1 MKAVVTHDFNEAT
14 VEDVAQPTPDEKEV
28 LVEVDTVQLSVTE
41 CFRYRGE
48 KISGYQKT
56 KEILADSGA
65 RLFGHEFAGEIVELG
80 PNVENFEVGDR
91 VYAPGKISCLDCVYC
106 TSGFA
111 EYCPNK
117 TGVGSDR
124 PGALAEYFTIPVQ
137 PLAKLPDG
145 VSYSEGAALQ
155 PLASALLCVYDGNL
169 KMGDIVTV
177 LGCGVMGYQSAQI
190 ANELGAGQVYA
201 IDVVDEKLDHAA
213 NHGIRPINAIE
224 TDPIEYVKNETGG
237 VGADVVYA
245 SVGGSQSNNEGPRP
259 FDQAFEI
266 TRKGGT
272 VVQVGHIIG
281 DITITPRVMRSKCVN
296 WVNPT
301 KGTLSLSPN
310 CDTGDLAA
318 ELVATDRIS
327 ISEFITHEFE
337 GLESFDEAVDI
348 TINKGEYGALGPAQ
362 IKVRE

>member
-14 VEDVAQPTPDEKEV
+14 VEDVSRPEPGEKEV

-48 KISGYQKT
+48 EIAGHQKT
-56 KEILADSGA
+56 QEKLAKGSVQQ
-65 RLFGHEFAGEIVELG
+65 FGHEFAGEIVELG
-80 PNVENFEVGDR
+80 PGVEDFAVGDR
-91 VYAPGKISCLDCVYC
+91 VYAPGKISCLDCIYC
-106 TSGFA
+106 DTGFE

-117 TGVGSDR
+117 IGVGSDR
-124 PGALAEYFTIPVQ
+124 PGALSAYFTIPTQ
-137 PLAKLPDG
+137 PLAKLPDE

-155 PLASALLCVYDGNL
+155 PLASALLCVFDGRIT
-169 KMGDIVTV
+169 MGDVVTV

-190 ANELGAGQVYA
+190 ANELGASDVYA
-201 IDVVDEKLDHAA
+201 IDVVEQKLEHAA
-213 NHGIRPINAIE
+213 SRGIHPIDATE
-224 TDPIEYVKNETGG
+224 ADPIEFIKSETGG
-237 VGADVVYA
+237 VGSDIVYA
-245 SVGGSQSNNEGPRP
+245 SVGGTQSQERGNRP
-259 FDQAFEI
+259 FDQAFEMV
-266 TRKGGT
+266 RKGGT

-281 DITITPRVMRSKCVN
+281 DITITPRKMRSKCVD

-327 ISEFITHEFE
+327 ISEFITHQLD

-348 TINKGEYGALGPAQ
+348 TLDKAEYDALGPAQ
-362 IKVRE
+362 IKV